1 MAGSG
6 LVLVASN
13 DQLNEQQRL
22 QGEQQRQIN
31 EQVEN
36 AGQKQVESDLASYIR
51 GRWEIHRRA
60 KEPHEQRMI
69 RYLHALNGRYEADKL
84 QQIRLENLPEI
95 WMNLTSTKVRAAHS
109 WIRDVLMPA
118 GDRPWSLKPTPMPS
132 LPPEVDAQ
140 VKERVQYDAMMFV
153 QATGQMVTPAMIDM
167 VHDKYAELVKQEI
180 EKKAQLAAEK
190 MEDLIHDQLVEGGW
204 DAEFDAVLNDLCSW
218 PAAILKSPVLRKE
231 QRLHWD
237 RASGSVQV
245 AAKIIPRTERCNP
258 FNIYPQPG
266 IVHPDDGDM
275 IELHEWN
282 KSDLYDLIGLP
293 GFNESELRDAIQHFG
308 VGHREWGRQNLRT
321 QQRHAN
327 GDSQTMDQDDGTVDA
342 IEFWGSIPGY
352 MLLDWG
358 MPAERID
365 DPEKSYQV
373 MAILVGRNV
382 VCVRFNP
389 DPLGKKPYSKA
400 CFDPIPG
407 SFWGRSIPELIEDCQ
422 DICNA
427 AARSMVANMAIAS
440 GPQVAVNTASIPAG
454 QSVTN
459 VFPWK
464 IWQLDFSK
472 TGNSSRPP
480 IEFYQPNPMTESL
493 LAIFDRFSRM
503 ADEYSGIPAYTYG
516 SSENMGGAARTASGL
531 SMLMNAGSKS
541 IKNVVK
547 QVDQGIITP
556 TIELHYNLN
565 MLFHPD
571 PAVKGDVQ
579 IVARGALSLVAKEQ
593 NQMRVQEFL
602 GQTAN
607 PIDMEIIGLEGRAAM
622 LRRAAQGLD
631 VGGDEVVPDDEE
643 LRMKLAQRF
652 QQAMGAPG
660 RAPQGGQPA
669 APREMNVAGQPM
681 GQQQ

>member
-1 MAGSG
+1 MGG

-13 DQLNEQQRL
+13 DQLAEQQRQ

-31 EQVEN
+31 EQVES
-36 AGQKQVESDLASYIR
+36 AGQRQVETDLAAYIR
-51 GRWEIHRRA
+51 KRLEIHRRA

-69 RYLHALNGRYEADKL
+69 RYLHALNGRYDAQKL
-84 QQIRLENLPEI
+84 QQIREQGLPEI
-95 WMNLTSTKVRAAHS
+95 WMNITSTKVRAAHS

-118 GDRPWSLKPTPMPS
+118 GDKPWSLKPTPMPT
-132 LPPEVDAQ
+132 LPPEIDAQ
-140 VKERVQYDAMMFV
+140 VKERVQTDAMMYV
-153 QATGQMVTPAMIDM
+153 QATGQMVTPQMIDM

-180 EKKAQLAAEK
+180 DKKAELAAEK
-190 MEDLIHDQLVEGGW
+190 MSDLIHDQLIEGGW
-204 DAEFDAVLNDLCSW
+204 DSEFDQVLNDLCSW
-218 PAAILKSPVLRKE
+218 PAAILKSPVLRNE
-231 QRLHWD
+231 SRLSWD
-237 RASGSVQV
+237 RQSGSVQV
-245 AAKIIPRTERCNP
+245 NGKVVPKSERCDP

-266 IVHPDDGDM
+266 IVSPDDGDM
-275 IELHEWN
+275 IEIHEWS
-282 KSDLYDLIGLP
+282 KADLYDLIGLP
-293 GFNESELRDAIQHFG
+293 GFKEQELRVAIQEFSSAG
-308 VGHREWGRQNLRT
+308 RLWGRESLRS
-321 QQRHAN
+321 QQRHAR
-327 GDSQTMDQDDGTVDA
+327 GDTQSMDQDDGTIDA
-342 IEFWGSIPGY
+342 IEFWGAVSGQ

-358 MPAERID
+358 MPAERIED
-365 DPEKSYQV
+365 AERSYQV
-373 MAILVGRNV
+373 MAILVGTHV

-407 SFWGRSIPELIEDCQ
+407 SFWGRAIPELIEDCQ
-422 DICNA
+422 DVCNA
-427 AARSMVANMAIAS
+427 AARSLVANMAVSS
-440 GPQVAVNTASIPAG
+440 GPQVAVNTASIPHG
-454 QSVTN
+454 QDVTA

-480 IEFYQPNPMTESL
+480 IEFFQPNAMTAEL
-493 LAIFDRFSRM
+493 LNVFDRFSRM

-547 QVDQGIITP
+547 QVDAGIISP
-556 TIELHYNLN
+556 TIERYYNLN

-607 PIDMEIIGLEGRAAM
+607 PIDMQIMGVDGRAAL

-631 VGGDEVVPDDEE
+631 LGSDEAVPDEEE
-643 LRMKLAQRF
+643 LRQRMAQM
-652 QQAMGAPG
+652 MGAPAG
-660 RAPQGGQPA
+660 APAGQPA
-669 APREMNVAGQPM
+669 APREANAAGQPM